1 MLSAVPQSDWSE
13 DAAAGMLCISRSYL
27 QKMYKQ
33 QFSVTF
39 IDDVINARLLKAK
52 LLLTTTICAS
62 TRLRSSAAT
71 TTRHIS
77 CGSSAAKPA

>member
-1 MLSAVPQSDWSE
+1 
-13 DAAAGMLCISRSYL
+13 MLCISRSYL

-52 LLLTTTICAS
+52 LLLTTTN
-62 TRLRSSAAT
+62 LRIHEIAEQCGYNNPTHFMRQFRSKTGMTAAEY
-71 TTRHIS
+71 RKKE
-77 CGSSAAKPA
+77 GK